1 MAKFEVRFDGN
12 FCKGCDLCGM
22 ACPKD
27 IIKMSSHINDKG
39 YTPAEITDMESCIGC
54 KACALLCPD
63 GAISIYKE
71 DAAV

>member
-1 MAKFEVRFDGN
+1 MPKFEVRIDGN
-12 FCKGCDLCGM
+12 FCKGCELCRVS
-22 ACPKD
+22 CPKD
-27 IIKMSSHINDKG
+27 IIAMSKHINDKG
-39 YTPAEITDMESCIGC
+39 YSIAEISNQDDCIGC